1 MPLCWV
7 GDPSEE
13 DLRRALATVAPAL
26 ADLPMRINQRH
37 PQSNP
42 LYWSSSAWL
51 DDRFVIKYAWS
62 EVRAAR
68 LQREGVL
75 LARLRIRAP
84 SLPLPDVV
92 AASAEPA
99 LLVTRAVDG
108 GPLSWDMATELAGH
122 EVACVA
128 DSLAGFLTQ
137 LHRLPV
143 AELLHDLPTVV
154 PTAQGDTGRLRSRFP
169 MLVDERRARAV
180 LGWCDW
186 VDQVLAEPV
195 APEAV
200 LVHGDLHGYNQV
212 WDTSALTLQAIVD
225 FEESGAADPHFD
237 FRYLPGNAHSLDLL
251 LAVID
256 AYERRSRIRLRL
268 GRVMA
273 WHVLTVLG
281 DALWRTEAGVALPG
295 GGDAPRWVDDL
306 AIRLAEL
313 NLA

>member
-1 MPLCWV
+1 M
-7 GDPSEE
+7 
-13 DLRRALATVAPAL
+13 T
-26 ADLPMRINQRH
+26 INPRH
-37 PQSNP
+37 PSSNP
-42 LYWSSSAWL
+42 LYWSASAWL

-62 EVRAAR
+62 KIRAAR

-75 LARLRIRAP
+75 LGRLRARAP
-84 SLPLPDVV
+84 WLPVPDVI

-108 GPLSWDMATELAGH
+108 GPLSWDMATELSGGELAT
-122 EVACVA
+122 VA
-128 DSLAGFLTQ
+128 DELARFLTQ

-143 AELLHDLPTVV
+143 AELLHDLPTVI

-169 MLVDERRARAV
+169 KLVDERRAMAV

-186 VDQVLAEPV
+186 VDQVLVEPL
-195 APEAV
+195 PSPTV

-212 WDTSALTLQAIVD
+212 WDTSTLTLQAVVD

-237 FRYLPGNAHSLDLL
+237 FRYLPGNARSLELL
-251 LAVID
+251 HRVID
-256 AYERRSRIRLRL
+256 AYERRSGTPLLL

-295 GGDAPRWVDDL
+295 GGDAPAWVDDL
-306 AIRLAEL
+306 AIRLQTL
-313 NLA
+313 T